1 MSKKEVHDALFSIA
15 NDKSPGM
22 DVYNVEFFKTHWS
35 TVGPDVTEAV
45 QLFFTTGHLLKE
57 WIALLSSYSQKSV
70 RQKRYNI
77 STLLAYATFYISV
90 LASAWLTQRRS
101 FLPSL
106 IADSQNAFVQ
116 GRQMEDKVLISHEL
130 THCINKQLV

>member
-45 QLFFTTGHLLKE
+45 QLFFTTEHLLKE
-57 WIALLSSYSQKSV
+57 WNRTLIILLPKIRPPEEVQHLHPISLCNVLYKCTGKCMV
-70 RQKRYNI
+70 NI
-77 STLLAYATFYISV
+77 TKKLFAILNCRFSKCICSGST
-90 LASAWLTQRRS
+90 
-101 FLPSL
+101 
-106 IADSQNAFVQ
+106 N
-116 GRQMEDKVLISHEL
+116 GG
-130 THCINKQLV
+130 